1 MARRPSSHLDL
12 RLLLDEHLSPE
23 IARQL
28 RGRGHDVL
36 AVGERH
42 DLRGRPDRVH
52 LASQPDQ
59 RRVIVTRDL
68 GDFRPLL
75 AGALRSGTRTYGLIC
90 VPRRFSLSRREIG
103 RLVHALDALLRGST
117 EGVTSSGRGGTAPET
132 HLMNSISEYF
142 GSGHRSSATTFS
154 SLSATSRTEAIA
166 ASCESRA

>member
-1 MARRPSSHLDL
+1 L

-23 IARQL
+23 IVRQL
-28 RGRGHDVL
+28 RARGHDVL

-103 RLVHALDALLRGST
+103 RLVHALDALLQSHPGDDAIVR
-117 EGVTSSGRGGTAPET
+117 RGGEIWLEDPPKA
-132 HLMNSISEYF
+132 
-142 GSGHRSSATTFS
+142 
-154 SLSATSRTEAIA
+154 
-166 ASCESRA
+166 

>member
-28 RGRGHDVL
+28 RVRGHEVL

-42 DLRGRPDRVH
+42 DLRGRSNRVH

-75 AGALRSGTRTYGLIC
+75 AGALRSGTR
-90 VPRRFSLSRREIG
+90 RFSLSRRGIG
-103 RLVHALDALLRGST
+103 RVVHALDALLQSHPGDDAIVS
-117 EGVTSSGRGGTAPET
+117 RGGEIWLEDPPKA
-132 HLMNSISEYF
+132 
-142 GSGHRSSATTFS
+142 
-154 SLSATSRTEAIA
+154 
-166 ASCESRA
+166 

>member
-103 RLVHALDALLRGST
+103 RVVQALDALLHSHPGDDAIVS
-117 EGVTSSGRGGTAPET
+117 RGGEIWLEDPPKA
-132 HLMNSISEYF
+132 
-142 GSGHRSSATTFS
+142 
-154 SLSATSRTEAIA
+154 
-166 ASCESRA
+166 